1 MIYLLAKAER
11 ALCSRHAALVCS
23 TCTALFF
30 LGAFLST
37 PLLGQALLPFGDNIG
52 MGPDFSSPQSLAVEA
67 DGSLVMGA
75 HPRWGRW
82 SSIFRIDPVTGDRMI
97 VSDDTTG
104 SGPGLLYPSDLVVEA
119 DSSIVALDLWR
130 KAVVRI
136 DPISGDR
143 MIVSDDTTGS
153 GPVFSSPRGLAIEAD
168 GSLVVTYK
176 SERGPTH
183 EVLMRVDPV
192 SGDRTII
199 SDHTTGSGP
208 NLISSFALAVEAD
221 NSIVA
226 LDRSR
231 KAVMRIDPVSG
242 DRMIV
247 SDDATG
253 SGPVFLSPA
262 ALAIEADGSLVVA
275 DDHHLFYRVASALV
289 RIDPVSGDRT
299 IISND
304 TTGIGPVLFSP
315 TALAIEADGSLVVAN
330 DYDGAIA
337 DAAAADLVRIDP
349 VSGDRTV
356 FSFSV
361 FGVGIEDETEVPE
374 RFLLTGAYP
383 NPFQTTTH
391 IGYELQS
398 PYPVELVVY
407 DAVGRQVEVLVSS
420 TQPAGLYEA
429 SFEAE
434 GLPNGVYFY
443 RLSAGSSTKTGQM
456 VLFR

>member
-1 MIYLLAKAER
+1 MIYLLAKATR
-11 ALCSRHAALVCS
+11 VLCSKYAALVCS
-23 TCTALFF
+23 TCTVLFF
-30 LGAFLST
+30 LGAFLPI
-37 PLLGQALLPFGDNIG
+37 PLFGQIYWEDIG

-82 SSIFRIDPVTGDRMI
+82 SSIFRIDPVTGDRTI

-104 SGPGLLYPSDLVVEA
+104 SGPGLWYPSDLVVEA

-143 MIVSDDTTGS
+143 TIVSDDTTGS
-153 GPVFSSPRGLAIEAD
+153 GPVFSSPAGLAIEAD
-168 GSLVVTYK
+168 GSLVIAE
-176 SERGPTH
+176 ER
-183 EVLMRVDPV
+183 VLKRVDPV
-192 SGDRTII
+192 TGNRMIVSG
-199 SDHTTGSGP
+199 HTTGSGP
-208 NLISSFALAVEAD
+208 VFSSLVSLAIEAD
-221 NSIVA
+221 GSLMVVDTDA
-226 LDRSR
+226 LVR
-231 KAVMRIDPVSG
+231 VDPVTG
-242 DRMIV
+242 NRMIV
-247 SDDATG
+247 SDGTTG
-253 SGPVFLSPA
+253 SGPVLLWPA

-275 DDHHLFYRVASALV
+275 DDHRLFYRVASALV
-289 RIDPVSGDRT
+289 RIDPVSGDRA

-304 TTGIGPVLFSP
+304 TTGVGPILFSP
-315 TALAIEADGSLVVAN
+315 SALATEANGSLVVAN
-330 DYDGAIA
+330 DYDGGLF
-337 DAAAADLVRIDP
+337 DAVASELIRVDP
-349 VSGDRTV
+349 VSGDRTA
-356 FSFSV
+356 FSSSSFPI
-361 FGVGIEDETEVPE
+361 GIEDETEVPE
-374 RFLLTGAYP
+374 RFSLTGAYP

>member
-1 MIYLLAKAER
+1 
-11 ALCSRHAALVCS
+11 
-23 TCTALFF
+23 
-30 LGAFLST
+30 
-37 PLLGQALLPFGDNIG
+37 
-52 MGPDFSSPQSLAVEA
+52 
-67 DGSLVMGA
+67 
-75 HPRWGRW
+75 
-82 SSIFRIDPVTGDRMI
+82 MI

-104 SGPGLLYPSDLVVEA
+104 SGPCLLYPSDLVVEA
-119 DSSIVALDLWR
+119 DSSIVALDRFR
-130 KAVVRI
+130 KAVIRI
-136 DPISGDR
+136 DPVSGDR

-153 GPVFSSPRGLAIEAD
+153 GPIFTSPRGLAIEAD
-168 GSLVVTYK
+168 GNLVVTYK

-208 NLISSFALAVEAD
+208 VFLSPAVLAIEAD
-221 NSIVA
+221 SSIVA
-226 LDRSR
+226 LDLHR

-247 SDDATG
+247 SDETTG

-315 TALAIEADGSLVVAN
+315 TALAIEANGSLVVAN
-330 DYDGAIA
+330 DYSGGIA
-337 DAAAADLVRIDP
+337 DAVASELVRIDP
-349 VSGDRTV
+349 VSGDRTT
-356 FSFSV
+356 FSFSS
-361 FGVGIEDETEVPE
+361 FGVGIEDEADVPE

-383 NPFQTTTH
+383 NPFQTATH

-398 PYPVELVVY
+398 PSPVELVVY

-443 RLSAGSSTKTGQM
+443 RLSAGPSTQTGQM

>member
-1 MIYLLAKAER
+1 
-11 ALCSRHAALVCS
+11 
-23 TCTALFF
+23 
-30 LGAFLST
+30 
-37 PLLGQALLPFGDNIG
+37 
-52 MGPDFSSPQSLAVEA
+52 
-67 DGSLVMGA
+67 
-75 HPRWGRW
+75 
-82 SSIFRIDPVTGDRMI
+82 MI

-104 SGPGLLYPSDLVVEA
+104 NGPGLLYPSDLVVEA

-153 GPVFSSPRGLAIEAD
+153 GPIFSSPRSLTIEAD
-168 GSLVVTYK
+168 GNLVVTYK

-208 NLISSFALAVEAD
+208 NLIFSFDLAVEAAS
-221 NSIVA
+221 SIVA
-226 LDRSR
+226 LDLHR

-242 DRMIV
+242 DRTIV
-247 SDDATG
+247 SDETTG

-262 ALAIEADGSLVVA
+262 ALAIDADGSLVVA
-275 DDHHLFYRVASALV
+275 DDHRLLYRSALV

-299 IISND
+299 IVSND
-304 TTGIGPVLFSP
+304 TTGIGPVLVSL
-315 TALAIEADGSLVVAN
+315 TALAIEANGSLVVAN
-330 DYDGAIA
+330 EYSGGIA
-337 DAAAADLVRIDP
+337 DGVLSGLIRIDP

-356 FSFSV
+356 FSSSSFSI
-361 FGVGIEDETEVPE
+361 GIEDEIEVPE
-374 RFLLTGAYP
+374 RFSLTGAYP

>member
-1 MIYLLAKAER
+1 MIYLLAKAKR
-11 ALCSRHAALVCS
+11 ALCSRYAALVCS

-37 PLLGQALLPFGDNIG
+37 PLLGQALLPFGENIG

-82 SSIFRIDPVTGDRMI
+82 SSIFRIDPVIGDRMI

-153 GPVFSSPRGLAIEAD
+153 GPVFSSPRGFAIEAD
-168 GSLVVTYK
+168 GSLVVAEG
-176 SERGPTH
+176 S
-183 EVLMRVDPV
+183 VLIRVDPV
-192 SGDRTII
+192 TGDRTII

-208 NLISSFALAVEAD
+208 NLISSSALALEAD

-262 ALAIEADGSLVVA
+262 ALAIEADGSIVVT
-275 DDHHLFYRVASALV
+275 DERLFYRGASAVV

-299 IISND
+299 IVSND
-304 TTGIGPVLFSP
+304 TTGIGPILWAP
-315 TALAIEADGSLVVAN
+315 AALAIEADSSLVVAN
-330 DYDGAIA
+330 HYDGALF

-356 FSFSV
+356 FSFSM

-374 RFLLTGAYP
+374 RFSLTGAYP
-383 NPFQTTTH
+383 NPFQTATH